1 MNCCP
6 TCGQPLLIRHGVKLR
21 PKQAAILDMIERARG
36 RGGVGVVA
44 LAGALYPGVETE
56 RARHRV
62 RVQVSQIN
70 ERLASTDLGIVRRHG
85 LYCFASVPF

>member
-6 TCGQPLLIRHGVKLR
+6 TCGQPLLTRHGVKFR

-44 LAGALYPGVETE
+44 LTCALYPGVETA
-56 RARHRV
+56 RARQRIRV
-62 RVQVSQIN
+62 HVSQIN
-70 ERLASTDLGIVRRHG
+70 DRLASTDLGIVRRNG
-85 LYCFASVPF
+85 LYCFAQVPF